1 MMGLTYLSIALA
13 PEGVLPAAAALMT
26 RKRLIPN
33 VAFWEEFER
42 EREREREK
50 LSNTSSGVKQNC
62 FYFNFVFP
70 LGFW

>member
-33 VAFWEEFER
+33 VAF
-42 EREREREK
+42 
-50 LSNTSSGVKQNC
+50 
-62 FYFNFVFP
+62 
-70 LGFW
+70 